1 MMYSFKWKREYSRG
15 IFPHFQ
21 RTTQCK
27 KKQIVMTSDR
37 LPSQIAGLVDRLKSR
52 FEWGLTTDVQIPKL
66 ETKIAII
73 EKKSELNG
81 INLSRD
87 IVSFYCNNS

>member
-1 MMYSFKWKREYSRG
+1 
-15 IFPHFQ
+15 
-21 RTTQCK
+21 
-27 KKQIVMTSDR
+27 MTSDR

-52 FEWGLTTDVQIPKL
+52 FEWGLTADVQIPGL

-81 INLSRD
+81 ISLSRELL
-87 IVSFYCNNS
+87 ILLLQHLITLLEK